1 MRAVAATAALAGAA
15 LLAGCGDFDITFGT
29 ISATYAALTPQVVTI
44 GCNDPYEVYDRRESH
59 RFLIV
64 SNGFREI
71 AGCGARDDLGG
82 DPAATRRARFR
93 EAAETYLRETRREA
107 CRIATENAFTD
118 LHTEF
123 TYSCPGPDRP
133 GAPVV
138 RLPGRQ
144 TPRVGR

>member
-1 MRAVAATAALAGAA
+1 MRALAASAALAGA
-15 LLAGCGDFDITFGT
+15 LVLAGCGDFDTTFGV
-29 ISATYAALTPQVVTI
+29 ISATYATLTPQVVTT
-44 GCNDPYEVYDRRESH
+44 GCNDPYEVYDRREAR

-71 AGCGARDDLGG
+71 AGCGVEG

-123 TYSCPGPDRP
+123 TYTCPGTDRP

-144 TPRVGR
+144 TPRFGK